1 MSYLRASHRP
11 PSIRFVVLPRS
22 IRAARPDDPAVI
34 AAVYAPY
41 VEDTAI
47 SFEATSPDAAEM
59 RRRILAQP
67 RLPWLVATR
76 GDDVVG
82 YAYASQHR
90 TRAAYRWSVDCS
102 VYLAEQEHG
111 HGTGRAL
118 YELLFGQLR
127 DLGFASVYAG
137 IALPNDASVGLHE
150 AMGFQPVGVYRQV
163 GFKLGRWYDVGW
175 WQFALADAPESP
187 AEPREW
193 PPGC

>member
-1 MSYLRASHRP
+1 
-11 PSIRFVVLPRS
+11 VVLPRS
-22 IRAARPDDPAVI
+22 IRAALPDDAAVI

-47 SFEATSPDAAEM
+47 SFEATPPDAAEM
-59 RRRILAQP
+59 RRRILARP

-90 TRAAYRWSVDCS
+90 TRAAYRWSVDSS

-118 YELLFGQLR
+118 YEQLFGQLR

-175 WQFALADAPESP
+175 WQLGLADAPESP

-193 PPGC
+193 SPGC